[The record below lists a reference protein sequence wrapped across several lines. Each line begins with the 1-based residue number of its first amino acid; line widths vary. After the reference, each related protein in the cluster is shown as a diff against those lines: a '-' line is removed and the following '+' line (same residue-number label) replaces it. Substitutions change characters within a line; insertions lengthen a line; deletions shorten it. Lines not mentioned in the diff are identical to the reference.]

1 MGTFERPMS
10 YEYIRLI
17 VEMSKR
23 HQRLTKKKSR
33 DGITHLCSMKEFI
46 NATIQIPAFFLINA
60 SPSRASC
67 MESGKMS
74 RQIFVAAAMFGRA
87 EPKASIVR

>member
-1 MGTFERPMS
+1 MRESLIKHGSHATSRFAKFDHDLEMDFE
-10 YEYIRLI
+10 EIG
-17 VEMSKR
+17 KR
-23 HQRLTKKKSR
+23 WAKPISSQH
-33 DGITHLCSMKEFI
+33 FI
-46 NATIQIPAFFLINA
+46 INQIQIPAFFLINA

-87 EPKASIVR
+87 DPKASMVR